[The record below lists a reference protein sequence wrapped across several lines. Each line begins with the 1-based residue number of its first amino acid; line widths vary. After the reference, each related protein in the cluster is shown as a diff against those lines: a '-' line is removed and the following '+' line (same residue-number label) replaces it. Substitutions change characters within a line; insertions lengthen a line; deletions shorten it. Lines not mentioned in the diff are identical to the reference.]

1 MNLFSRMIRSIQE
14 SSILD
19 RGFET
24 YYGQLVRAQELGGPT
39 ASEARR
45 DFMAARRPMDR
56 VGFM

>member
-1 MNLFSRMIRSIQE
+1 MIRSIQE

-45 DFMAARRPMDR
+45 DFMTARRPMDR